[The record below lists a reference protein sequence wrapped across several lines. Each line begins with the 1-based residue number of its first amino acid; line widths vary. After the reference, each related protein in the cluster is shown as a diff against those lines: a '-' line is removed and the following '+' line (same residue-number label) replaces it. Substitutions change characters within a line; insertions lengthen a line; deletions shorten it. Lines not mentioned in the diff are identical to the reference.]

1 MPRHRDILQK
11 YSKAIERGFDFGK
24 NLEFVPVA

>member
-11 YSKAIERGFDFGK
+11 YSGVIERGSDFGK
-24 NLEFVPVA
+24 NLELVPVA